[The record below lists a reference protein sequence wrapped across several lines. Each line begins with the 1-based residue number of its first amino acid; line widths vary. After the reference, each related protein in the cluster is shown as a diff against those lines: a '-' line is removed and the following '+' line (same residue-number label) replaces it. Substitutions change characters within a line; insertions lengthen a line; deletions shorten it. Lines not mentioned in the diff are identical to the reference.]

1 MAPFEQ
7 LAFPHPEAHVV
18 MATVSYEG
26 RGNYTARVRVW
37 DSAARVTVDDVSSSR
52 LTLDEALQV
61 LEAMH
66 RQAWLGV
73 D

>member
-1 MAPFEQ
+1 MAWFEQ

-26 RGNYTARVRVW
+26 RGNYTARVRIW
-37 DSAARVTVDDVSSSR
+37 DPVSRMTVDDVRASR

-61 LEAMH
+61 LEAVH